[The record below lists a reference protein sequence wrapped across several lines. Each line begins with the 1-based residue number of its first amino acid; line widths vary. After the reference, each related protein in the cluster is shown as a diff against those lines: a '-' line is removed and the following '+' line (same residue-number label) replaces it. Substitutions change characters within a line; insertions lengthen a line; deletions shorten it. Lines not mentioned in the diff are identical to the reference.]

1 LLHQRQPFP
10 VCVGR
15 CTQDTCNSFGIF
27 SSTTQKLPFVPPV
40 CVCDVR
46 FAVYPHRL
54 PRCPAMMM
62 SSIRSPNIRRKQSK
76 RQLLANTFSSHPS
89 GCLVQAQKKNNKN
102 KIKERRISDVFICCH
117 LFFFAVVSNILR
129 TKSMTI
135 GNIISL
141 AAGVSGVSSL
151 IFFSFRCF
159 G

>member
-1 LLHQRQPFP
+1 
-10 VCVGR
+10 
-15 CTQDTCNSFGIF
+15 
-27 SSTTQKLPFVPPV
+27 V

-89 GCLVQAQKKNNKN
+89 GCLVQAQKNKN

-117 LFFFAVVSNILR
+117 LFFCCCLKYSKDKVNDNRKYYFSGRWRFWCFVAYFLF
-129 TKSMTI
+129 
-135 GNIISL
+135 ISL
-141 AAGVSGVSSL
+141 FRLASAGCHLKVNTLSEM
-151 IFFSFRCF
+151 F
-159 G
+159 